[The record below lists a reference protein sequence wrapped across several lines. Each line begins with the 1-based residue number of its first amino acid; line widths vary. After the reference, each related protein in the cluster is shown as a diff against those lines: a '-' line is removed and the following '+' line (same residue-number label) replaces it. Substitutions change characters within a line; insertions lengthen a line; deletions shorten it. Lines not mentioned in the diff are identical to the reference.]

1 MYNDEKRGKS
11 KKTTATRINW
21 WWKADMRGIIGQV
34 GFIVIDHQGGESRD
48 RVVRDPCR

>member
-1 MYNDEKRGKS
+1 MKEQENSDHQDQLVIWVW
-11 KKTTATRINW
+11 T
-21 WWKADMRGIIGQV
+21 ADMRSIIGQV